1 MDASQESGGVVVSG
15 YALREVATSVRV
27 SCCRRALFEG
37 LIGDG
42 FVLPCSSICRHQRRV
57 NDAPVAPREMFVSL
71 DANGC
76 VGQSKPCCVS

>member
-1 MDASQESGGVVVSG
+1 MCAVVSG

-57 NDAPVAPREMFVSL
+57 NNAAVRHVRSVCESRCELLRRTIIEAMLCD
-71 DANGC
+71 
-76 VGQSKPCCVS
+76 